1 MLVVLTFRE
10 EESGVIEAA
19 AFTVKGLAEAPVIKC
34 LEAWN
39 LKKLVFVGDGEP
51 AIQAWMTAV
60 KLSRQEETVVT
71 GKRRYDS
78 KSNGLVEHANQL
90 VRVVPRTWL
99 ASIEKRYQTTLSP
112 SSPLLPWCVRHCGW
126 SLIRYT
132 ILEDGLD
139 TIQKTGR
146 T

>member
-1 MLVVLTFRE
+1 MTPRVWLNYTFLGLAEDMLVVLTLRE

-19 AFTVKGLAEAPVIKC
+19 AFTVKGLAEAPVKIIIKC

-39 LKKLVFVGDGEP
+39 LKRLVFVADGEP

-71 GKRRYDS
+71 GKPRYDS

-90 VRVVPRTWL
+90 VRWL
-99 ASIEKRYQTTLSP
+99 AENVVGI
-112 SSPLLPWCVRHCGW
+112 
-126 SLIRYT
+126 
-132 ILEDGLD
+132 D
-139 TIQKTGR
+139 
-146 T
+146 